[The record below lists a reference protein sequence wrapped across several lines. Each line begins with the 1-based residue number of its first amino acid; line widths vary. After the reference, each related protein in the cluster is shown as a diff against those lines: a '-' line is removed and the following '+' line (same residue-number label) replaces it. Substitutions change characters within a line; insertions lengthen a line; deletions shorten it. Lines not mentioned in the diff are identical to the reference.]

1 MGFEPLIVLSKLVY
15 ETLPENKVTLLG
27 ILLTL
32 AHTQSSDHL
41 WDRDR
46 PQKLVRQKKVFIFT
60 LPMHSNKIAYRRENQ
75 W

>member
-1 MGFEPLIVLSKLVY
+1 MSSVGFEPLIVLSKLVY

-41 WDRDR
+41 
-46 PQKLVRQKKVFIFT
+46 
-60 LPMHSNKIAYRRENQ
+60 
-75 W
+75 